1 MKNRNIQIEYSRD
14 GKPVLKV
21 DKIYLHS
28 RFYPEREAEKYVK
41 RNESIFKNRDIVVV
55 YGLALGYHITQLLK
69 RISSHC
75 RLYVFDVD
83 AEIYSIGRKL
93 GCYDNILKDSRVK
106 FYIGIDELKNISGID
121 NVDNIMIY
129 NPSLKVLPKKYNE
142 VRFMF
147 KNFIMAR
154 WGIEKS
160 KDIMKANY
168 VHNLR
173 ENTLSMKKFFEKYN
187 FKGNPV
193 VMAASGPSLDY
204 EVDSL
209 KKLNG
214 KVKIFCVGSAL
225 RTLVNSGITPDM
237 ICIIDCQEIVYKQ
250 LKGYE
255 NLKVPLCFLS
265 TASRWA
271 VSKYKGP
278 KYIFYNDE
286 NQTDDIVIN
295 TAKTVAVPAMDIA
308 VKGGAGEVVL
318 VGQDLAFLDNR
329 THTDY
334 YAETY
339 GVKDEVKSESIL
351 YKKVEGVN
359 GEILNTRSEYL
370 NFKYSIECEIGNNPQ
385 VKFTNCSSGAKIAGT
400 RYMKLSEWIA
410 GKF

>member
-1 MKNRNIQIEYSRD
+1 M
-14 GKPVLKV
+14 
-21 DKIYLHS
+21 
-28 RFYPEREAEKYVK
+28 
-41 RNESIFKNRDIVVV
+41 
-55 YGLALGYHITQLLK
+55 
-69 RISSHC
+69 
-75 RLYVFDVD
+75 
-83 AEIYSIGRKL
+83 
-93 GCYDNILKDSRVK
+93 
-106 FYIGIDELKNISGID
+106 
-121 NVDNIMIY
+121 
-129 NPSLKVLPKKYNE
+129 
-142 VRFMF
+142 
-147 KNFIMAR
+147 
-154 WGIEKS
+154 
-160 KDIMKANY
+160 
-168 VHNLR
+168 
-173 ENTLSMKKFFEKYN
+173 
-187 FKGNPV
+187 
-193 VMAASGPSLDY
+193 
-204 EVDSL
+204 
-209 KKLNG
+209 
-214 KVKIFCVGSAL
+214 
-225 RTLVNSGITPDM
+225 
-237 ICIIDCQEIVYKQ
+237 
-250 LKGYE
+250 
-255 NLKVPLCFLS
+255 PLCFLS